1 MAPLAARALCL
12 LLLAGLVSGGST
24 GPSGATGGTAPQTHR
39 VVIQDF
45 AFRPR
50 RLELRPGDSVEWVNL
65 DLAPHTSS
73 AGQGAWDSGELATG
87 ASYRRS
93 FGDSGR
99 FAYLCAF
106 HPMMRGE
113 IVVTPP

>member
-1 MAPLAARALCL
+1 VARFAVTALLAL
-12 LLLAGLVSGGST
+12 LSAGLVSGGLA
-24 GPSGATGGTAPQTHR
+24 GPSGAAGGEAPRLHR

-45 AFRPR
+45 AFRPQ

-65 DLAPHTSS
+65 DLAPHTAS
-73 AGQGAWDSGELATG
+73 AEDGAWDSGELARQASFRATFG
-87 ASYRRS
+87 AA
-93 FGDSGR
+93 GR

-113 IVVTPP
+113 IVVAP